1 MSLQTKA
8 LRMQRKIRVWEILI
22 ICIIV
27 ILSVFLFLLFKILGH
42 DGKTA
47 VITIDSEVINT
58 INLET
63 EKDMILKL
71 KGHENIIIEVKDGK
85 IRVLSSDC
93 PDKICVKRGFISK
106 AGESIICLP
115 NKLII
120 EIRDN
125 YE

>member
-8 LRMQRKIRVWEILI
+8 LSMQRKIRFWEILI

-27 ILSVFLFLLFKILGH
+27 ILSVFLFLLYKMFRH
-42 DGKTA
+42 DGKSA
-47 VITIDSEVINT
+47 VITIDSEVIDT

-63 EKDMILKL
+63 EKSRIFKL
-71 KGHENIIIEVKDGK
+71 DGHENVIIEIMDGQ

-93 PDKICVKRGFISK
+93 PDKICVQSGFISQV
-106 AGESIICLP
+106 GESIICMP

-120 EIRDN
+120 EIRDD

>member
-8 LRMQRKIRVWEILI
+8 LSMQRKIRLFEILI

-27 ILSVFLFLLFKILGH
+27 ILSVFLFLLYRIFSH

-47 VITIDSEVINT
+47 VITVDSEVINT
-58 INLET
+58 INLEA
-63 EKDMILKL
+63 EKNLTFKL
-71 KGHENIIIEVKDGK
+71 YGHEDVIIELKDGQ

-93 PDKICVKRGFISK
+93 PDKICVNRGFISQV
-106 AGESIICLP
+106 GESIICLP

-120 EIRDN
+120 EIRDD